1 MVDIK
6 WNRFCKLQTSALLSL
21 GIKNAPVHF
30 LVNMWLLLYIDEQ
43 WCIHVTHYCFL
54 SVAWVINYSLY
65 QLFKYPNHILCRDP
79 SLILQRPA
87 LSYILAWH
95 TERNLNF
102 PKIILFYW
110 ISTVLFY
117 KLLLVSPFNEEQ
129 GTDILI
135 LLEILFI

>member
-1 MVDIK
+1 MQ
-6 WNRFCKLQTSALLSL
+6 R
-21 GIKNAPVHF
+21 
-30 LVNMWLLLYIDEQ
+30 
-43 WCIHVTHYCFL
+43 
-54 SVAWVINYSLY
+54 
-65 QLFKYPNHILCRDP
+65 
-79 SLILQRPA
+79 SLID
-87 LSYILAWH
+87 LAKTSSQLH
-95 TERNLNF
+95 FSMTERNLNF